1 VTKASY
7 PVEDCDDV
15 ALLREQICP
24 YVSRGGFKLEAA
36 LKEFDICPEQ
46 LICADIGA
54 STGGFTDCLLKNG
67 ATRVY
72 AFDSGKGQLHRSLAT
87 DERVISRES
96 FNARYITRGDVG
108 EDVDLAVMDVSF
120 ISQTVIL
127 PALKELLGPSG
138 IIISLI
144 KPQFEAGR
152 QALGK
157 NGIVT
162 RKEDRYSAVVRVL
175 DSAELIGLSC
185 RGLMVS
191 PIKGGDGNEEY
202 LACFVRSERKSD
214 FSIINKENAKSIVYG
229 NIKR

>member
-1 VTKASY
+1 
-7 PVEDCDDV
+7 
-15 ALLREQICP
+15 
-24 YVSRGGFKLEAA
+24 
-36 LKEFDICPEQ
+36 
-46 LICADIGA
+46 
-54 STGGFTDCLLKNG
+54 
-67 ATRVY
+67 
-72 AFDSGKGQLHRSLAT
+72 
-87 DERVISRES
+87 
-96 FNARYITRGDVG
+96 
-108 EDVDLAVMDVSF
+108 
-120 ISQTVIL
+120 VIL
-127 PALKELLGPSG
+127 PALKEPLGPSG